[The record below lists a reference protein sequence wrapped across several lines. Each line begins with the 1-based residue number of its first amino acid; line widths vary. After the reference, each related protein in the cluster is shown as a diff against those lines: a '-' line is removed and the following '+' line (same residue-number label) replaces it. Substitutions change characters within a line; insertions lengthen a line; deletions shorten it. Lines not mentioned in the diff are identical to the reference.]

1 MERNKDISGQL
12 AETVREA
19 AAHNTALA
27 IVGGGTK
34 TFYGLPSAGQQLD
47 VGGHCGIVSYE
58 PTELVITA
66 RAGTPLADIETALAE
81 KNQMLG
87 FEPPH
92 FDTAAAAG
100 QSKRNSFGD
109 ASKGAHFTQLHAGG
123 SAPAS
128 EWPPSPEA
136 IGAFGGGGQATQRG
150 WSRVGRLKELRLE
163 GVPSPRES
171 GATLGRRHRLRSL
184 GSAPSLGRERARLRV
199 GHKNPE
205 RQGRN
210 SALRRTGN
218 EKRRRFRCLA
228 PDGRGAWHLGVL
240 LEISLKILPRP
251 EQELTLAFELPVDQA
266 IATMNQ
272 WSNQPLPLSAACHM
286 GNTLYVRMSGAG
298 TALQAARARL
308 GGEVIEK
315 GEALWHNL
323 REQRHP
329 FFDGATPLWR
339 LSVPPATPPMD
350 VPGQWLVDWGGA
362 QRWLKSDAAAG
373 DIRRAVEAAGG
384 HATLF
389 RGGDRQGEVF
399 HPLPPALH
407 ALHRR
412 LKQAFDPRR
421 ILNPGRL
428 YSDL

>member
-1 MERNKDISGQL
+1 MKQDRDISKTL
-12 AETVREA
+12 AEAVRSA
-19 AAHNTALA
+19 AGARIPLQIT
-27 IVGGGTK
+27 GGGTK
-34 TFYGLPSAGQQLD
+34 AFYGLPSAGQQLD
-47 VGGHCGIVSYE
+47 VGDHCGIVSYE

-66 RAGTPLADIETALAE
+66 RAGTPLAEIEAALTE
-81 KNQMLG
+81 KNQMLA

-92 FDTAAAAG
+92 FGAAAAG

-128 EWPPSPEA
+128 E
-136 IGAFGGGGQATQRG
+136 GA
-150 WSRVGRLKELRLE
+150 
-163 GVPSPRES
+163 SPRDS
-171 GATLGRRHRLRSL
+171 GATLGGTIACGFSGPRRPWA
-184 GSAPSLGRERARLRV
+184 GSARDFVLGTKILNGKGEILRFGGQVMKNVAGFDVSRLMA
-199 GHKNPE
+199 G
-205 RQGRN
+205 
-210 SALRRTGN
+210 ALGT
-218 EKRRRFRCLA
+218 
-228 PDGRGAWHLGVL
+228 LGIL
-240 LEISLKILPRP
+240 LEVSLKILPRP
-251 EQELTLAFELPVDQA
+251 EQELTLAFELPADQA
-266 IATMNQ
+266 ITIMNQ
-272 WSNQPLPLSAACHM
+272 WSGQPLPLSAACHM
-286 GNTLYVRMSGAG
+286 GNTLYIRMSGAG

-308 GGEVIEK
+308 GGEVT
-315 GEALWHNL
+315 GEGGALWRDL

-339 LSVPPATPPMD
+339 LSVPPATPPMSL
-350 VPGQWLVDWGGA
+350 PGQWLVDWGGA
-362 QRWLKSDAAAG
+362 QRWFKSDAPAG
-373 DIRRAVEAAGG
+373 DIRRAAEAAGG

-412 LKQAFDPRR
+412 LKQAFDPQR

>member
-1 MERNKDISGQL
+1 MENGKDISGQL
-12 AETVREA
+12 VETVREA
-19 AAHNTALA
+19 AARNTALA
-27 IVGGGTK
+27 IIGGGTK
-34 TFYGLPSAGQQLD
+34 AFYGRQSNGQRLE
-47 VGGHCGIVSYE
+47 VGDHRGIVSYE

-92 FDTAAAAG
+92 FADRIDDCMDAGGRATQGAVAEARGAG
-100 QSKRNSFGD
+100 Q
-109 ASKGAHFTQLHAGG
+109 GG
-123 SAPAS
+123 PD
-128 EWPPSPEA
+128 
-136 IGAFGGGGQATQRG
+136 GAFGA
-150 WSRVGRLKELRLE
+150 
-163 GVPSPRES
+163 
-171 GATLGRRHRLRSL
+171 ATLGGTIACGFSGPRRPWA
-184 GSAPSLGRERARLRV
+184 GSARDFVLGAKILNGKGETLRFGGQVMKNVAGFDVSRLMA
-199 GHKNPE
+199 G
-205 RQGRN
+205 
-210 SALRRTGN
+210 ALGT
-218 EKRRRFRCLA
+218 
-228 PDGRGAWHLGVL
+228 LGVL

-251 EQELTLAFELPVDQA
+251 EQELTLAFELPADQA
-266 IATMNQ
+266 IVTMNQ
-272 WSNQPLPLSAACHM
+272 WSGQPLPLSAACHM
-286 GNTLYVRMSGAG
+286 GNTLYIRVSGAR

-308 GGEVIEK
+308 GGKAIEK
-315 GEALWHNL
+315 GETLWSDL

-339 LSVPPATPPMD
+339 LSVPPATPPMSL
-350 VPGQWLVDWGGA
+350 PGQWLVDWGGA
-362 QRWLKSDAAAG
+362 QRWFKSDAPAG
-373 DIRRAVEAAGG
+373 DIRRAAEAAGG

-412 LKQAFDPRR
+412 LKQAFDPQR

>member
-1 MERNKDISGQL
+1 MKRDRDISKSL
-12 AETVREA
+12 AEAVQSAAEA
-19 AAHNTALA
+19 RTPLQ
-27 IVGGGTK
+27 ITGGGTK
-34 TFYGLPSAGQQLD
+34 KFYGLPGTGQQLD

-66 RAGTPLADIETALAE
+66 RAGTPLADIETALTE
-81 KNQMLG
+81 KNQMLA

-92 FDTAAAAG
+92 FAE
-100 QSKRNSFGD
+100 N
-109 ASKGAHFTQLHAGG
+109 
-123 SAPAS
+123 
-128 EWPPSPEA
+128 
-136 IGAFGGGGQATQRG
+136 
-150 WSRVGRLKELRLE
+150 
-163 GVPSPRES
+163 
-171 GATLGRRHRLRSL
+171 ATLGGAIACGFSGPRRPWA
-184 GSAPSLGRERARLRV
+184 GSARDFVLGTKILNGKGEILRFGGQVMKNVAGFDVSRLMA
-199 GHKNPE
+199 G
-205 RQGRN
+205 
-210 SALRRTGN
+210 ALGT
-218 EKRRRFRCLA
+218 
-228 PDGRGAWHLGVL
+228 LGVL
-240 LEISLKILPRP
+240 LEVSLKILPRP
-251 EQELTLAFELPVDQA
+251 EEELTLAFELPADRA
-266 IATMNQ
+266 IMTMNQ
-272 WSNQPLPLSAACHM
+272 WSGQPLPLSATCYM
-286 GNTLYVRMSGAG
+286 DNTLYIRLSGAR

-412 LKQAFDPRR
+412 LKQAFDPQR